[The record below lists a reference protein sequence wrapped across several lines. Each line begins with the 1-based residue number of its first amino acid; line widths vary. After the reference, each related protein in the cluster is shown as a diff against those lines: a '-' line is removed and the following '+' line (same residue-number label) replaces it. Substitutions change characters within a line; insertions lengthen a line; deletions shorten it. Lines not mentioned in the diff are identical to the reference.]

1 MLKLSLARLQREEKT
16 AYLAV
21 RIGDLAGFAAL
32 RYDLRH
38 LLRAFLR
45 AAGRRHGAAHP
56 ARKMRKRPKSGR
68 FCFLRTGCI

>member
-1 MLKLSLARLQREEKT
+1 MLKLSLARSQREEKT

-38 LLRAFLR
+38 LLRAFCALLAVGTALR
-45 AAGRRHGAAHP
+45 G
-56 ARKMRKRPKSGR
+56 K
-68 FCFLRTGCI
+68 

>member
-1 MLKLSLARLQREEKT
+1 MLKLSLARSQREEKT

-38 LLRAFLR
+38 LLRGFCALL
-45 AAGRRHGAAHP
+45 AAAA
-56 ARKMRKRPKSGR
+56 A
-68 FCFLRTGCI
+68 LRTLCRK